1 MQVAQGLAG
10 GVTRHKRGT
19 SGNGTARC
27 AAKGD
32 VSDSDEQS
40 DAAEEEE
47 GQQQQ
52 QQQQQ
57 QGRGKR
63 QRQPPQAL
71 PVPAAAA
78 VAKKAAGDNGP
89 SQAPALRSRGRR
101 GVSKSATPEPQAA
114 GEAPIASGAAPTP
127 VVGVTAVAVGLAVG
141 VSPSPGLD
149 AGGPSGQGVGAGKG
163 DPSPAPGAGGPASE
177 RRIPRRLLPWTCDM
191 CTLINLAAAKK
202 CVACRSKRGADSGE
216 QVQQRQRQ
224 LLDGPPEQLQ
234 GQVRGSGGGAR
245 AVQASPAPLPGST
258 GGRSGSGGAAKRRLS
273 ALQPTPAPTGPSAPE
288 CRQSAKVRGGT
299 AQASAATAGAGIGLA
314 GGAAPP
320 PVAATKRARP
330 STGGAAVVSTPLA
343 GARGR
348 QVATGAEAEPRTAP
362 PAARGAGGR
371 AAVRGGAGAG
381 QGGVQLS
388 TPGSSL
394 VFTATAFPPAS
405 NARGWLGAGSNHW
418 RLVGSGLD
426 DDERALI
433 KRLCRLSGAVLLDK
447 WPAAG
452 VGPAAGATTPGVG
465 LGAATGRVTHVVCG
479 TDENCH
485 ARRTIKYLMGL
496 VHGCQVVDVRW
507 VRDCLEQGGAMC
519 ETPYQVAGDQAG
531 GRGGAAAAVDRAAAD
546 AAPLLRGWRVA
557 LAGPFA
563 SQDELTELI
572 KAAGANVVSVAGA
585 MSGQGEDESARKPR
599 ERRRG
604 GAGAGRGRGSDAG
617 ASCDGEEATP
627 AEGAAGA
634 DDAAVVLVD
643 AEAVAEGQA
652 ARRRGGGHQVRQ
664 SCGCCGDGGAY

>member
-10 GVTRHKRGT
+10 GVKGRKRGT

-47 GQQQQ
+47 GH

-78 VAKKAAGDNGP
+78 VARKAAGDSRP
-89 SQAPALRSRGRR
+89 SRAPALGSRGRR
-101 GVSKSATPEPQAA
+101 CVSKSATPEPQAA
-114 GEAPIASGAAPTP
+114 GEAPTAAGAAATP
-127 VVGVTAVAVGLAVG
+127 VVGVTAVAVGLAAG

-149 AGGPSGQGVGAGKG
+149 AGGASGQGVGAGKG

-177 RRIPRRLLPWTCDM
+177 RRIPGRLLPWTCDM

-258 GGRSGSGGAAKRRLS
+258 GGRSGSGSAAKRRLS
-273 ALQPTPAPTGPSAPE
+273 ALQPTPAPTGPGALE
-288 CRQSAKVRGGT
+288 GRQSAKVRAG
-299 AQASAATAGAGIGLA
+299 AAEASAATAGAGNGPA

-348 QVATGAEAEPRTAP
+348 QAAAGAEAEPRTAP

-371 AAVRGGAGAG
+371 AAVRVGAGAG
-381 QGGVQLS
+381 QGGAQLS

-394 VFTATAFPPAS
+394 VFTATAFPPTS

-426 DDERALI
+426 DGERALI

-452 VGPAAGATTPGVG
+452 TSAGVGAGAGATTPGVG
-465 LGAATGRVTHVVCG
+465 LGAAAGRVTHVVCG

-531 GRGGAAAAVDRAAAD
+531 GRGGAAAAVERAAAD

-563 SQDELTELI
+563 SRDELTALV
-572 KAAGANVVSVAGA
+572 KAAGASVVSVAGA
-585 MSGQGEDESARKPR
+585 MSGQGDDGSARKPR

-604 GAGAGRGRGSDAG
+604 GGGAARGRGSDAG
-617 ASCDGEEATP
+617 ASCDGEEGTP

-634 DDAAVVLVD
+634 GDTAVVLVD

-652 ARRRGGGHQVRQ
+652 ARRGGGGHQV
-664 SCGCCGDGGAY
+664 